1 VADARLAELPADP
14 VALLPAALLP
24 AALLAELADDWL
36 STVLVAVAALVCRAW

>member
-14 VALLPAALLP
+14 VALLP